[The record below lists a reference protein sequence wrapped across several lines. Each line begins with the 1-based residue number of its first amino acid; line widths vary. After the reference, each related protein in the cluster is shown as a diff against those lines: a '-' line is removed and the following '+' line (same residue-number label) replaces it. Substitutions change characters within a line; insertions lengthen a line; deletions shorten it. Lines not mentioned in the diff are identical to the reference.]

1 MMNKT
6 FLPVICGVLLL
17 IQCPCLLSAEET
29 GDTSVNV
36 SQFVDSQDV
45 AEESISDGTIGDTS
59 VNVSQ
64 LADSQDM
71 EEQFTPDETTGD
83 TSVNLAQL
91 VGSQDTEEQT
101 TPDGTTGDMDEF
113 ADYSESDEDYAGI
126 SDPLEPI
133 NRLFFHFNDKLYFW
147 LLKPVSSGYKVVV
160 PEPARVSVSN
170 FFSNLAFPVRFVNC
184 LLQAKFKG
192 AGYEWG
198 RFLTNSIFGLA
209 GFFDVAGKNFDM
221 KGYDEDLGQT
231 LGSYGLGNGFYINWP
246 ILGPSSVRDTIG
258 DAGDF
263 FLDPLYYADLK
274 TKYDLAKRGLEKTN
288 DTSLTIGEYEDL
300 KRSAMDPYIA
310 LRDAYFQYR
319 RNKIKK

>member
-1 MMNKT
+1 M
-6 FLPVICGVLLL
+6 
-17 IQCPCLLSAEET
+17 
-29 GDTSVNV
+29 
-36 SQFVDSQDV
+36 
-45 AEESISDGTIGDTS
+45 
-59 VNVSQ
+59 NVSQ

-101 TPDGTTGDMDEF
+101 TPDGTTGNMDEF

-133 NRLFFHFNDKLYFW
+133 NRMFFHFNDKLYFW

-160 PEPARVSVSN
+160 PKPARVSVKN
-170 FFSNLAFPVRFVNC
+170 FFSNLAFPIRFVNC

-209 GFFDVAGKNFDM
+209 GFFDVAGKTF
-221 KGYDEDLGQT
+221 
-231 LGSYGLGNGFYINWP
+231 
-246 ILGPSSVRDTIG
+246 
-258 DAGDF
+258 
-263 FLDPLYYADLK
+263 
-274 TKYDLAKRGLEKTN
+274 
-288 DTSLTIGEYEDL
+288 
-300 KRSAMDPYIA
+300 
-310 LRDAYFQYR
+310 
-319 RNKIKK
+319 